1 MIDQFS
7 GKYRFLSNYYCIR
20 FCYKGNTYRSAEH
33 AYQAEKCKFLN
44 DAGRIRLAASPVD
57 AKRLG
62 QKVALKDGFMDN
74 RISIMED
81 IVQCKFV
88 QNSSIAKLLIET
100 GNETLVERNWW
111 NDTFWG
117 ICNGV
122 GRNNLGIILMKVRN
136 NLISL
141 TNK

>member
-1 MIDQFS
+1 
-7 GKYRFLSNYYCIR
+7 
-20 FCYKGNTYRSAEH
+20 
-33 AYQAEKCKFLN
+33 LN
-44 DAGRIRLAASPVD
+44 DAEKIRLAASPVD
-57 AKRLG
+57 ANRLG

-74 RISIMED
+74 RISIMQD

-122 GRNNLGIILMKVRN
+122 GRNHLGIILMKVRN

-141 TNK
+141 TK